1 VKLDFIHETRTNV
14 TKMRYGM
21 LKREKNAELTELL
34 GLEPVSLVIKKG
46 RLRQF
51 GHMDRKDN
59 TD

>member
-1 VKLDFIHETRTNV
+1 
-14 TKMRYGM
+14 MRYGM
-21 LKREKNAELTELL
+21 LKKGKNAELTELL